1 MAIKSMLFK
10 NETEKFI
17 ELIEANKMKF
27 YKTAKAILKND
38 EDVADVIQDALI
50 KMYECYDELKDK
62 KLFST
67 WGTRIV
73 INKCYDLIRKNKLR
87 AYVPIDDE
95 FENTK
100 YNSQN
105 DLYDLDE
112 YGIKKVMDTYLSED
126 IKLVTI
132 LYYYN
137 DFSINEISE
146 TLNIPSGTVKSR
158 LAKAREILKS
168 KLENKEV

>member
-1 MAIKSMLFK
+1 M
-10 NETEKFI
+10 
-17 ELIEANKMKF
+17 
-27 YKTAKAILKND
+27 
-38 EDVADVIQDALI
+38 V
-50 KMYECYDELKDK
+50 
-62 KLFST
+62 
-67 WGTRIV
+67 
-73 INKCYDLIRKNKLR
+73 
-87 AYVPIDDE
+87 
-95 FENTK
+95 
-100 YNSQN
+100 
-105 DLYDLDE
+105 
-112 YGIKKVMDTYLSED
+112 YLSED